1 MTKSKLITLPE
12 GSSLKKA
19 KKLLNDNRIEKLP
32 IVDKKGNLRGLITL
46 KDVEKYAQF
55 PNAAKDAKGRL
66 MVGAALGVTQNPIE
80 HIDDLFDGIHDVK
93 QINYSLDSGLPL
105 HYISSGIIRNVEGS
119 IRVIVDNI
127 KQKIKD
133 EKLKPSR
140 TKIILFWRI
149 DEFEIRGDKTMILEK
164 FVSKLEDIVGDV
176 QILTDFSIGRNI
188 SQSTFSREKHN
199 FVLLCS
205 KDDSNYVNKHKNT
218 IPSNSILVK
227 ANELLDIIQNK

>member
-1 MTKSKLITLPE
+1 
-12 GSSLKKA
+12 
-19 KKLLNDNRIEKLP
+19 
-32 IVDKKGNLRGLITL
+32 
-46 KDVEKYAQF
+46 
-55 PNAAKDAKGRL
+55 
-66 MVGAALGVTQNPIE
+66 
-80 HIDDLFDGIHDVK
+80 
-93 QINYSLDSGLPL
+93 
-105 HYISSGIIRNVEGS
+105 
-119 IRVIVDNI
+119 
-127 KQKIKD
+127 
-133 EKLKPSR
+133 
-140 TKIILFWRI
+140 
-149 DEFEIRGDKTMILEK
+149 MILEK

>member
-1 MTKSKLITLPE
+1 QSNIKFEQIVDVELSERIYT
-12 GSSLKKA
+12 
-19 KKLLNDNRIEKLP
+19 NRILNTHA
-32 IVDKKGNLRGLITL
+32 NLSI
-46 KDVEKYAQF
+46 QF
-55 PNAAKDAKGRL
+55 ETFKNSVKVNSKED
-66 MVGAALGVTQNPIE
+66 TFQIFNTEIY
-80 HIDDLFDGIHDVK
+80 IDDLLDGIHDVK

-119 IRVIVDNI
+119 IRVIVDKI

-149 DEFEIRGDKTMILEK
+149 DEFEIRGDKIMMLEK
-164 FVSKLEDIVGDV
+164 FISKLEDIVGDV
-176 QILTDFSIGRNI
+176 QILTDFSIRRNI

-205 KDDSNYVNKHKNT
+205 KADYNYVNKHKNT
-218 IPSNSILVK
+218 IPPNSILVK